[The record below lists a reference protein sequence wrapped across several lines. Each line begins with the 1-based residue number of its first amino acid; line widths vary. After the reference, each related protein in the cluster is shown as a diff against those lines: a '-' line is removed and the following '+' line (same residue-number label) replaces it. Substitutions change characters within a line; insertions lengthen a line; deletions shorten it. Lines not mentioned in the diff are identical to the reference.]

1 VKRFFRGQGT
11 FILFGLAFWLPV
23 VVTIFILSILVSN
36 AESLGDKFLGLF
48 LPESHIYPG
57 FGVALAIIIIYVSGM
72 ILKLTRITK
81 IFSKIPVIGL
91 FFGAGEIVTVDR
103 LLHMQPCLFLISPT
117 CISYGWILSEEQIRV
132 GNEPAGFQLINVYF
146 PNVPS
151 LVTGQVY
158 PVRKDTVIKLGNP
171 SKDVIDLLLYA
182 FRSPKDLKYL
192 PWEDECQEDFIKRA
206 RSFGL
211 YINSNRN
218 SQE

>member
-11 FILFGLAFWLPV
+11 FLLFGLAFWIPV
-23 VVTIFILSILVSN
+23 IVVIFIMSILVSN
-36 AESLGDKFLGLF
+36 AENVGDKFLRLF
-48 LPESHIYPG
+48 IPESHIYPG
-57 FGVALAIIIIYVSGM
+57 LGVALAVIIIYFSGLL
-72 ILKLTRITK
+72 LKLTKITK

-91 FFGAGEIVTVDR
+91 FFGAGEIITVDR
-103 LLHMQPCLFLISPT
+103 LVHLQPCLFLISPT
-117 CISYGWILSEEQIRV
+117 CISYGWILSEEQVRM
-132 GNEPAGFQLINVYF
+132 GEEKATFNLLNVYF

-192 PWEDECQEDFIKRA
+192 PWEEECPEDFIKRA
-206 RSFGL
+206 KLFGL
-211 YINSNRN
+211 NIMPT
-218 SQE
+218 EEG

>member
-1 VKRFFRGQGT
+1 VKRFVRGQGT
-11 FILFGLAFWLPV
+11 FLLFGLAFWLPV
-23 VVTIFILSILVSN
+23 VLVFFIMSILVSN
-36 AESLGDKFLGLF
+36 AENVGDKFLGLF

-57 FGVALAIIIIYVSGM
+57 SGVALAIIIIYFSGM
-72 ILKLTRITK
+72 TLKLTRITK

-91 FFGAGEIVTVDR
+91 FFGAGDIVTVDR
-103 LLHMQPCLFLISPT
+103 LMHLQPCLFLISPT
-117 CISYGWILSEEQIRV
+117 CISYGWILSEEHVRIGEEKAV
-132 GNEPAGFQLINVYF
+132 FQLINVYF

-192 PWEDECQEDFIKRA
+192 PWEEECPEDFIKRA
-206 RSFGL
+206 KAFGL
-211 YINSNRN
+211 KLNST
-218 SQE
+218 SE

>member
-1 VKRFFRGQGT
+1 VKRFFRGQVT

-23 VVTIFILSILVSN
+23 VLVFFILSILVSN
-36 AESLGDKFLGLF
+36 AENLGDKFLRLF

-57 FGVALAIIIIYVSGM
+57 LGVALAIIIIYVSGAL
-72 ILKLTRITK
+72 LKLTRITK
-81 IFSKIPVIGL
+81 IFSKIPIIGI
-91 FFGAGEIVTVDR
+91 FFGAGEIVTIDR
-103 LLHMQPCLFLISPT
+103 LLHLQPCLFLISPT
-117 CISYGWILSEEQIRV
+117 CISYGWILSEEQVRV
-132 GNEPAGFQLINVYF
+132 GEEPAGFQLINVYF

-192 PWEDECQEDFIKRA
+192 PWEDECPEDFIKRA
-206 RSFGL
+206 KSFGL
-211 YINSNRN
+211 SLNSKH
-218 SQE
+218 ED

>member
-1 VKRFFRGQGT
+1 VKRFFKGQGT
-11 FILFGLAFWLPV
+11 FFLFGLAFWLPV
-23 VVTIFILSILVSN
+23 VVVIFILSILISN
-36 AESLGDKFLGLF
+36 AESVGDRFLRLF
-48 LPESHIYPG
+48 LPESYIYPG
-57 FGVALAIIIIYVSGM
+57 LGVVLAIVIIYISGM
-72 ILKLTRITK
+72 ILRLTRITK

-103 LLHMQPCLFLISPT
+103 LLNMTPCLFLISPT
-117 CISYGWILSEEQIRV
+117 CMAYGWILTEERV
-132 GNEPAGFQLINVYF
+132 RVANEPAGFKVINVYF

-171 SKDVIDLLLYA
+171 SKEVLDLLLYA

-192 PWEDECQEDFIKRA
+192 PWEDECPEDFVKRA

-211 YINSNRN
+211 IPNSND
-218 SQE
+218 